1 VSHALDVVA
10 VGQRRFATGTADADR
25 RRRHGV
31 SGGGEIVEALDD
43 AQRQRGAEAIPGARW
58 IDDVDGERRQV
69 RPPSSPGH
77 HRALVVETDDDRRRS
92 PRGEHCSRVFGIKGV
107 ADAGTAEARQCCG
120 CADDHVARHPHRFSD
135 TARQRGEQHP
145 RARPATGRRGRRR
158 GALFGC
164 PAQRVVLRGERTVLG
179 DDQQLA
185 AISDISEAGRAAVV
199 DPGDVGVEALER
211 AEQEALARNGTDDD
225 DPAHAYIVCPC
236 YAAAVSVA
244 AVSPTVENPWH
255 NAQRQFDAAAE
266 LLQIE
271 PGLRA
276 VLREVRREYTV
287 RFPVKMDNGSVRM
300 YEGYRVQHNT
310 TRGPA
315 KGGLRFH
322 HEVSLDEVKALAMW
336 MTWKCAI
343 ANLPFGGAK
352 GGVIVDPKTLSHR
365 ELERLTRRFAS
376 EISILMGPDSDIPAP
391 DVNTTP
397 EIMAWI
403 MDTVSMEAGHS
414 IPAVVTGKP
423 LDIGG
428 SEGRPSATG
437 RGATVVALEA
447 CRHLGRDPGAMTV
460 AVQGL
465 GNVGSVSALLMEEA
479 GFRICAVSDVS
490 GGIYA
495 AAGLD
500 VRAVLEYRL
509 RTGAIQ
515 GFYGT
520 EPVTNSQ
527 LLELPVDML
536 VPAAL
541 ENQITASNAPRVQA
555 TLIVEGANGP
565 TTPDADEIL
574 ERRGVVVVPDILAN
588 AGGVTVSYFEWV
600 QDLQSFFWEEGEI
613 NKRLEKIM
621 QRGFDQ
627 MVEQATKHDVSWR
640 LGAYL
645 VAVKRVADATA
656 VRGIYP

>member
-1 VSHALDVVA
+1 
-10 VGQRRFATGTADADR
+10 
-25 RRRHGV
+25 
-31 SGGGEIVEALDD
+31 
-43 AQRQRGAEAIPGARW
+43 
-58 IDDVDGERRQV
+58 
-69 RPPSSPGH
+69 
-77 HRALVVETDDDRRRS
+77 
-92 PRGEHCSRVFGIKGV
+92 
-107 ADAGTAEARQCCG
+107 
-120 CADDHVARHPHRFSD
+120 
-135 TARQRGEQHP
+135 
-145 RARPATGRRGRRR
+145 
-158 GALFGC
+158 
-164 PAQRVVLRGERTVLG
+164 VLRGERTVLG

-185 AISDISEAGRAAVV
+185 AVSDISEAGRAAVV

-211 AEQEALARNGTDDD
+211 AEQEALVRDGTDDD
-225 DPAHAYIVCPC
+225 DPAHADIVCPC

-515 GFYGT
+515 GFPGT